1 MNTHKLHAEFNDPRN
16 NSVILHMLCLV
27 THYFVEPLLFHCTIL
42 FNNEKSPP
50 FLELKIKVF
59 FHISN
64 IREPE
69 NRSCQPNNP
78 LEFQVCNSA
87 STICQYSS
95 SVLDIIQLHL
105 L

>member
-1 MNTHKLHAEFNDPRN
+1 MSDNTLLCRATMVSLHN
-16 NSVILHMLCLV
+16 ILK
-27 THYFVEPLLFHCTIL
+27 F

-50 FLELKIKVF
+50 YLELKLKVF

-69 NRSCQPNNP
+69 NQRCQPNNL
-78 LEFQVCNSA
+78 LEFQVHNSA

-95 SVLDIIQLHL
+95 SMVDIQLHL